1 MCDMASKEANRA
13 KYLYNKKYQE
23 AYWERK
29 AQQAAES
36 ETAQTEQ
43 KRLSKRVTT
52 TVEEYFKDDE
62 VQTLS
67 TPITRSKDM
76 SDDKW
81 MKYLEDCCKSLHSE
95 NKRLVRL
102 LQKYQEVVSLGLETL
117 SYRLK

>member
-1 MCDMASKEANRA
+1 MSKLSPEAQRA
-13 KYLYNKKYQE
+13 KYQYNKKYQE

-29 AQQAAES
+29 AQQSAES

-43 KRLSKRVTT
+43 KHLSKRVTT

-67 TPITRSKDM
+67 TPITRSKNM

>member
-1 MCDMASKEANRA
+1 
-13 KYLYNKKYQE
+13 
-23 AYWERK
+23 
-29 AQQAAES
+29 
-36 ETAQTEQ
+36 
-43 KRLSKRVTT
+43 
-52 TVEEYFKDDE
+52 
-62 VQTLS
+62 
-67 TPITRSKDM
+67 M